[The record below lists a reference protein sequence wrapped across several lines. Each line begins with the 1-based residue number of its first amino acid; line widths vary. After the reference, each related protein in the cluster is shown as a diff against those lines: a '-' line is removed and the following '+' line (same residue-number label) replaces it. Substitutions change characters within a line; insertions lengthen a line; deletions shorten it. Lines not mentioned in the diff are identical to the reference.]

1 MNVSFFLS
9 FFFFVF
15 YCEKRSVFS
24 LRAKGGDTRCNFDFF
39 FFFLISKLRELK
51 NLVPGELIEIF
62 LWATKEARHLRLV
75 SGLEGPGVE
84 FKARLI
90 ITFASQ
96 AQLI

>member
-1 MNVSFFLS
+1 M
-9 FFFFVF
+9 
-15 YCEKRSVFS
+15 FS
-24 LRAKGGDTRCNFDFF
+24 AYGQKGAILVAILIFFF

-62 LWATKEARHLRLV
+62 LWVTKEAYHLCLV

>member
-1 MNVSFFLS
+1 MFSAYGQKGAILVAILIFF
-9 FFFFVF
+9 
-15 YCEKRSVFS
+15 
-24 LRAKGGDTRCNFDFF
+24 FF

-62 LWATKEARHLRLV
+62 LWATKEACHLCLV